1 MADPPPGSVC
11 PIELTKK
18 LKFVKRQQE
27 AEESVA
33 ESIKKLNE
41 SNASAQA
48 TTHSAFEA
56 PKNPIPPKENHRPK
70 VQLPPHPM
78 KTRNRDPYQ
87 NPKPPTSHPKDSLP
101 PSSRKNVKSP
111 PLLDGHRPR
120 QGPPRSRFLNIG
132 DRDDSPDSQV
142 IASGD
147 CTPGSEGVRR
157 KDRVDAHYWSGYR
170 DGGAELTPESRLMF
184 EAQHGV

>member
-1 MADPPPGSVC
+1 MADSLPGPVD

-33 ESIKKLNE
+33 KSIKKLTE
-41 SNASAQA
+41 SANASA
-48 TTHSAFEA
+48 HA
-56 PKNPIPPKENHRPK
+56 PPQPPLSESPKPPHHPPKENPKPK

-78 KTRNRDPYQ
+78 KTRNQ
-87 NPKPPTSHPKDSLP
+87 SNHPKPPTSHPKDTL
-101 PSSRKNVKSP
+101 SRKTIKSP
-111 PLLDGHRPR
+111 PPLDSHRPR
-120 QGPPRSRFLNIG
+120 HAPHRSRFLNID

-157 KDRVDAHYWSGYR
+157 KDRADVHYWSGYR
-170 DGGAELTPESRLMF
+170 DGGAELTPESRMMF

>member
-1 MADPPPGSVC
+1 MADSLPGPVC
-11 PIELTKK
+11 PVELTKK
-18 LKFVKRQQE
+18 LKFVQRQRE

-33 ESIKKLNE
+33 KSIKKLNE
-41 SNASAQA
+41 SNASAQV
-48 TTHSAFEA
+48 TTHPLSEE
-56 PKNPIPPKENHRPK
+56 PKTHNPPKENHKPK
-70 VQLPPHPM
+70 VRLPPHPM
-78 KTRNRDPYQ
+78 KTRNRDPQ
-87 NPKPPTSHPKDSLP
+87 PNPQPPTSHPKDSLP
-101 PSSRKNVKSP
+101 PSSRKNINSP
-111 PLLDGHRPR
+111 PRDGPRPR
-120 QGPPRSRFLNIG
+120 HGPHRSRFLNIE

-157 KDRVDAHYWSGYR
+157 KDRADVHYWSGYR

>member
-1 MADPPPGSVC
+1 MADSLPGPVC

-33 ESIKKLNE
+33 KSIKKLNE
-41 SNASAQA
+41 SNASAQV
-48 TTHSAFEA
+48 TTQPLSEE
-56 PKNPIPPKENHRPK
+56 PKTHHPPKENHKPK
-70 VQLPPHPM
+70 VRLPPHPM
-78 KTRNRDPYQ
+78 KTRNRDPQ
-87 NPKPPTSHPKDSLP
+87 PNPQPPTSHPKDPVP
-101 PSSRKNVKSP
+101 PLSRKNIKSP
-111 PLLDGHRPR
+111 PLDGPRPR
-120 QGPPRSRFLNIG
+120 HGPHRSRFLNID

-157 KDRVDAHYWSGYR
+157 KDRADVHYWSGYR